1 MDDRAYSVLLALTA
15 LFRALPAAKVAHPS
29 RAAVQLADRCMRA
42 CGSAFHAAVAAS
54 LLDRLVKAR
63 GNRCLLLSHSIAF
76 GSCFRPF
83 QIGLEA
89 RSQDA
94 ATSQLQWECCR
105 CVQSWGTELL
115 PRLGQYAEATRRVA
129 ARNAAAARMTQH
141 VEQQWPRSSRHADEM
156 SSVGSLSSVSTATSS
171 ASVNTMCALPC
182 VPACAHAA
190 ITPETGPPLPL
201 RARVGVLAAPP
212 LRFAPSIQFSKIPI
226 LTSWMHHRPSFRGT
240 RPYRRLLGVEGDLL
254 GVELGQ
260 RRLYLWDKGWP
271 CDARVVAL
279 LARTLHPSSLL

>member
-1 MDDRAYSVLLALTA
+1 
-15 LFRALPAAKVAHPS
+15 
-29 RAAVQLADRCMRA
+29 MRA

-63 GNRCLLLSHSIAF
+63 LSCCCASPSAMFNSSLPLI
-76 GSCFRPF
+76 

-115 PRLGQYAEATRRVA
+115 PRLGQYVEATRRVA

-171 ASVNTMCALPC
+171 ASVNTM
-182 VPACAHAA
+182 
-190 ITPETGPPLPL
+190 
-201 RARVGVLAAPP
+201 
-212 LRFAPSIQFSKIPI
+212 
-226 LTSWMHHRPSFRGT
+226 
-240 RPYRRLLGVEGDLL
+240 
-254 GVELGQ
+254 
-260 RRLYLWDKGWP
+260 
-271 CDARVVAL
+271 
-279 LARTLHPSSLL
+279 